1 MTQQKLNRAFLLL
14 LLAFGVFL
22 AGSYALIYVIKPN
35 ETHQTAN
42 KISLETPI
50 GGDFTLTSP
59 NGEVSLSDFKGK
71 LALIYFGYTFCPDIC
86 PTNLGNLSM
95 AYHQLSGEQKAKL
108 QILFISVDTERDTPE
123 RLQQYVNYFDA
134 NMIGL
139 TGSPETLLEISR
151 RYGVVYA
158 KVNDGKENYA
168 VDHSA
173 FTYVID
179 QQGVLREQLPHATAP
194 NQFIDTIQRYL
205 NRSTN

>member
-1 MTQQKLNRAFLLL
+1 MNQQKLNRAFLLL
-14 LLAFGVFL
+14 MLAFGVFL
-22 AGSYALIYVIKPN
+22 AGSYALIYVIKPT
-35 ETHQTAN
+35 ETHQNAN
-42 KISLETPI
+42 KVSLEAPI
-50 GGDFTLTSP
+50 GGNFTLISP
-59 NGEVSLSDFKGK
+59 NGEVSLSDFKNK
-71 LALIYFGYTFCPDIC
+71 LVLVYFGYTFCPDIC

-95 AYHQLSGEQKAKL
+95 AYRQLSDEQKSNL
-108 QILFISVDTERDTPE
+108 QILFISVDPERDTPE

-139 TGSPETLLEISR
+139 TGNAETLLEISR

-158 KVNDGKENYA
+158 KVDDHKENYA

-173 FTYVID
+173 FTYAVD

>member
-14 LLAFGVFL
+14 LLAFGIFL
-22 AGSYALIYVIKPN
+22 AGSYALIYVIKPT
-35 ETHQTAN
+35 ETHQNAN
-42 KISLETPI
+42 KLSLEAPI
-50 GGDFTLTSP
+50 GGNFTLNSP
-59 NGEVSLSDFKGK
+59 NGDVSLSDFKGK
-71 LALIYFGYTFCPDIC
+71 LTLVYFGYTFCPDIC

-95 AYHQLSGEQKAKL
+95 AYRQLSDEQKAKL
-108 QILFISVDTERDTPE
+108 QILFISVDPERDTPE

-158 KVNDGKENYA
+158 KVDEGKENYA

-173 FTYVID
+173 FTYVVD
-179 QQGVLREQLPHATAP
+179 QQGALREQLPHAAAP
-194 NQFIDTIQRYL
+194 DQFISTIQRYL
-205 NRSTN
+205 NSQSN